1 MNLKIKFLEL
11 EKKIGVNFK
20 NKDLLIQAFVHRS
33 YLNEHPH
40 FQYSHNERFEF
51 LGDAVLELIVTE
63 YLFENF
69 NVDEGEL
76 TNLRAAL
83 VRGESLASVARELRF
98 EKYLF
103 LSKGEQ
109 KNQGRAKEIILANAF
124 EAFLGALYLD
134 QGLEAVRIFLEK
146 YLLPQAKVIFEN
158 NLHKDPKTTFQE
170 YIQEKYKITPHY
182 KVLEEKGPDH
192 QKIFKVGVFVN
203 SEKWAEGEGFSK
215 QRAEEMAA
223 LRALEKIRLN
233 SNENLV

>member
-1 MNLKIKFLEL
+1 MKLRVDFSEL
-11 EKKIGVNFK
+11 EKRIGVKFK

-33 YLNEHPH
+33 YLNEHHNFP
-40 FQYSHNERFEF
+40 YSHNERLEF

-63 YLFENF
+63 YLFKNF
-69 NVDEGEL
+69 NLDEGEL

-83 VRGESLASVARELRF
+83 VRGESLAALARELHF

-103 LSKGEQ
+103 LSKGER

-134 QGLEAVRIFLEK
+134 KGLEVVREFLEK
-146 YLLPQAKVIFEN
+146 YLLPRAKIIFQN

-203 SEKWAEGEGFSK
+203 AEKWGEGEGFSK
-215 QRAEEMAA
+215 QKAEERAA
-223 LRALEKIRLN
+223 FEALQKIEKKN
-233 SNENLV
+233 NKN